1 VAAASASSFAPDS
14 VATGDLVRYIYNFH
28 KSLSLP
34 VNSRGG
40 GWRWSEFSEDC
51 GFIYTRLQWRNI
63 VEEQKNREDSSTS
76 CLFVPFEI

>member
-40 GWRWSEFSEDC
+40 GGVSFQRTVALF
-51 GFIYTRLQWRNI
+51 TRG
-63 VEEQKNREDSSTS
+63 DSG
-76 CLFVPFEI
+76 EI